1 MDWEILQEG
10 TDASGI
16 ERDAQAS
23 RTRPSLSLPTPH
35 SRTHPSYITGSHA
48 AAILSSHHLHRGA
61 HAKAA
66 CPAVLSVSLVLGVD
80 LISSRREL
88 VMARCQG
95 TVESLCQGLLDLD
108 DDKFG
113 AMCSAF
119 GYLQEWPDLSAMCG
133 ANLGVPAVVA
143 PLAGDGDDSSCS
155 GSGGGGGGGGFRK
168 RRPDTYLDAKGDGN
182 DMSKRP
188 RGKQQQL
195 CGHGEMAE
203 PGKGKQE
210 RPKASAKK
218 KAEPASTAAAADQ
231 KTDYIHVR
239 ARRGQATDSHS
250 LAERVRRERISE
262 RMRYLQELVPGCSKV
277 TGKAGM
283 LDEIINY
290 VQSLQKQ
297 VEFLSMKIAA
307 SNPVVSFDIV
317 EDLFGRQLKQA
328 CSPAALPAM
337 ALPAGQLEPPCLQNQ
352 MSPCPMQQVHAPAAA
367 ASTGFGLDMV
377 VNNNLY
383 PPAMASCPVSAA
395 TPESAAA
402 GPSIEPCLNVNGT
415 AAWDISSQNLF
426 SGFDAQFQSVESDC
440 LLDNLKMEM

>member
-1 MDWEILQEG
+1 
-10 TDASGI
+10 
-16 ERDAQAS
+16 
-23 RTRPSLSLPTPH
+23 
-35 SRTHPSYITGSHA
+35 
-48 AAILSSHHLHRGA
+48 
-61 HAKAA
+61 
-66 CPAVLSVSLVLGVD
+66 
-80 LISSRREL
+80 
-88 VMARCQG
+88 MARCQG
-95 TVESLCQGLLDLD
+95 TVEGLCQGLLDLD

-119 GYLQEWPDLSAMCG
+119 GYLQDWPDLGAMCG
-133 ANLGVPAVVA
+133 ASSLGA
-143 PLAGDGDDSSCS
+143 PGLAALPGASAGDGNDDGSSCS
-155 GSGGGGGGGGFRK
+155 GNGGGGGFRK
-168 RRPDTYLDAKGDGN
+168 RRPDAYRDAKGDGN
-182 DMSKRP
+182 GMSKRP

-195 CGHGEMAE
+195 GWLGEVAA

-210 RPKASAKK
+210 KPKAGTKK
-218 KAEPASTAAAADQ
+218 KAEAASTAAAVAGQ

-328 CSPAALPAM
+328 CSAAALPAAM
-337 ALPAGQLEPPCLQNQ
+337 ALPAGQMEAPCLQ
-352 MSPCPMQQVHAPAAA
+352 MSPMQQVHPSAAA
-367 ASTGFGLDMV
+367 GSTGFGLDMV
-377 VNNNLY
+377 VNNLY
-383 PPAMASCPVSAA
+383 PPVAAASCPVSAA
-395 TPESAAA
+395 APVTVAA
-402 GPSIEPCLNVNGT
+402 GPSTEPCLNANGAA
-415 AAWDISSQNLF
+415 AAWDIGSQNLF
-426 SGFDAQFQSVESDC
+426 SGFDAQFQSIESDC

>member
-1 MDWEILQEG
+1 
-10 TDASGI
+10 
-16 ERDAQAS
+16 
-23 RTRPSLSLPTPH
+23 
-35 SRTHPSYITGSHA
+35 
-48 AAILSSHHLHRGA
+48 
-61 HAKAA
+61 
-66 CPAVLSVSLVLGVD
+66 
-80 LISSRREL
+80 
-88 VMARCQG
+88 MARCQA

-119 GYLQEWPDLSAMCG
+119 GYLQEWPDLSAMCAASLG
-133 ANLGVPAVVA
+133 APGLAALPG
-143 PLAGDGDDSSCS
+143 AGDGNDTSSCS
-155 GSGGGGGGGGFRK
+155 GGSGGGGGYRK
-168 RRPDTYLDAKGDGN
+168 RRPDAYLDAKGDGN
-182 DMSKRP
+182 DISKRP
-188 RGKQQQL
+188 RGKQQQQQQGGL
-195 CGHGEMAE
+195 GEMAV

-210 RPKASAKK
+210 RPKAGTKK
-218 KAEPASTAAAADQ
+218 KAEAAAAAGQ

-328 CSPAALPAM
+328 CSPASLSLPAM
-337 ALPAGQLEPPCLQNQ
+337 ALPAGQLEPSCLQ
-352 MSPCPMQQVHAPAAA
+352 MSPMQQVHPSSA
-367 ASTGFGLDMV
+367 GFGLDMV
-377 VNNNLY
+377 VNNMY
-383 PPAMASCPVSAA
+383 PPPTAAASCPVSAA
-395 TPESAAA
+395 APVTAAA
-402 GPSIEPCLNVNGT
+402 GPSIEPCLNVNGAASAAA
-415 AAWDISSQNLF
+415 AAWDIGSQNLF
-426 SGFDAQFQSVESDC
+426 GGFDAQFQSIESDC

>member
-1 MDWEILQEG
+1 
-10 TDASGI
+10 
-16 ERDAQAS
+16 
-23 RTRPSLSLPTPH
+23 
-35 SRTHPSYITGSHA
+35 
-48 AAILSSHHLHRGA
+48 
-61 HAKAA
+61 
-66 CPAVLSVSLVLGVD
+66 
-80 LISSRREL
+80 
-88 VMARCQG
+88 MARCQG

-119 GYLQEWPDLSAMCG
+119 GYLQEWPDLGAAMCG
-133 ANLGVPAVVA
+133 ASLAVPPAVA
-143 PLAGDGDDSSCS
+143 TPSAGDGNDSSSCS
-155 GSGGGGGGGGFRK
+155 VSGGLRK
-168 RRPDTYLDAKGDGN
+168 RRPDEYLDAKGGAN

-188 RGKQQQL
+188 RGKQQPSGL
-195 CGHGEMAE
+195 SEIAAAPE
-203 PGKGKQE
+203 KGKQE
-210 RPKASAKK
+210 RPKASTKK
-218 KAEPASTAAAADQ
+218 KAEAAAAAAAGQ

-328 CSPAALPAM
+328 CGPA
-337 ALPAGQLEPPCLQNQ
+337 AGQLEPSCLH
-352 MSPCPMQQVHAPAAA
+352 MSMSPMQQVVHPSAAA
-367 ASTGFGLDMV
+367 GSTGFGPLDMV
-377 VNNNLY
+377 LSNLY
-383 PPAMASCPVSAA
+383 APAAASCPVSAA
-395 TPESAAA
+395 SSVSVAA
-402 GPSIEPCLNVNGT
+402 GPSTIDIEPCLNVNGT
-415 AAWDISSQNLF
+415 AAAWDIGSQNLF
-426 SGFDAQFQSVESDC
+426 SGFDAQFQSVESGC

>member
-1 MDWEILQEG
+1 
-10 TDASGI
+10 
-16 ERDAQAS
+16 
-23 RTRPSLSLPTPH
+23 
-35 SRTHPSYITGSHA
+35 
-48 AAILSSHHLHRGA
+48 
-61 HAKAA
+61 
-66 CPAVLSVSLVLGVD
+66 
-80 LISSRREL
+80 
-88 VMARCQG
+88 MARCQG

-119 GYLQEWPDLSAMCG
+119 GYLQDWPDLGAMCG
-133 ANLGVPAVVA
+133 ASSLGA
-143 PLAGDGDDSSCS
+143 PGLAALPGAGDDSSCS
-155 GSGGGGGGGGFRK
+155 GSGGSGGFRK
-168 RRPDTYLDAKGDGN
+168 RSPDTYLDAKGDGTG
-182 DMSKRP
+182 MSKRA
-188 RGKQQQL
+188 RGKQQQVGGL
-195 CGHGEMAE
+195 GEVAA

-210 RPKASAKK
+210 KPKAGTKK
-218 KAEPASTAAAADQ
+218 KAEAAAASQ

-328 CSPAALPAM
+328 CSAATLPAM
-337 ALPAGQLEPPCLQNQ
+337 DLPAGQMEPAGLQ
-352 MSPCPMQQVHAPAAA
+352 MSTMQQAHPSAAA
-367 ASTGFGLDMV
+367 GSNGFGLDMV
-377 VNNNLY
+377 VNNLY
-383 PPAMASCPVSAA
+383 PPVAAASCPVSAA
-395 TPESAAA
+395 APVTTAA
-402 GPSIEPCLNVNGT
+402 GPSTEPCLNVNGAAA
-415 AAWDISSQNLF
+415 AAWDIGSQNLF
-426 SGFDAQFQSVESDC
+426 SGFDAQFQLIESDC

>member
-1 MDWEILQEG
+1 
-10 TDASGI
+10 
-16 ERDAQAS
+16 
-23 RTRPSLSLPTPH
+23 
-35 SRTHPSYITGSHA
+35 
-48 AAILSSHHLHRGA
+48 
-61 HAKAA
+61 
-66 CPAVLSVSLVLGVD
+66 
-80 LISSRREL
+80 
-88 VMARCQG
+88 MARCQG
-95 TVESLCQGLLDLD
+95 TVGSLCQGLLDLD

-119 GYLQEWPDLSAMCG
+119 GYLQEWPDLGAMCG
-133 ANLGVPAVVA
+133 ASLGATPGAVA
-143 PLAGDGDDSSCS
+143 PSAGDGNDDSSCN
-155 GSGGGGGGGGFRK
+155 GSGGLKK
-168 RRPDTYLDAKGDGN
+168 RGPDACLDAKGDGN

-188 RGKQQQL
+188 RGKQQQQL
-195 CGHGEMAE
+195 CGLVEVAA

-210 RPKASAKK
+210 RPKAGTKK
-218 KAEPASTAAAADQ
+218 KAEAASTAAAAGQ

-337 ALPAGQLEPPCLQNQ
+337 ALPAGQLEPTGLQ
-352 MSPCPMQQVHAPAAA
+352 MSPLQQVHPSAAA
-367 ASTGFGLDMV
+367 GSNGFGLDMV
-377 VNNNLY
+377 VNNLY
-383 PPAMASCPVSAA
+383 PSAAASCPVSAA
-395 TPESAAA
+395 TPVMAAG
-402 GPSIEPCLNVNGT
+402 GPSIEPCLNVNGAAA
-415 AAWDISSQNLF
+415 AAWDIGSQNLF
-426 SGFDAQFQSVESDC
+426 GGFDAQFQSVES
-440 LLDNLKMEM
+440 K

>member
-1 MDWEILQEG
+1 
-10 TDASGI
+10 
-16 ERDAQAS
+16 
-23 RTRPSLSLPTPH
+23 
-35 SRTHPSYITGSHA
+35 
-48 AAILSSHHLHRGA
+48 
-61 HAKAA
+61 
-66 CPAVLSVSLVLGVD
+66 
-80 LISSRREL
+80 
-88 VMARCQG
+88 MARCQG

-119 GYLQEWPDLSAMCG
+119 GYLQEWPDLGAMCG
-133 ANLGVPAVVA
+133 ASLGAPAAAA
-143 PLAGDGDDSSCS
+143 PGAGDGNDTSSCS
-155 GSGGGGGGGGFRK
+155 GSAGAGGFRK
-168 RRPDTYLDAKGDGN
+168 RRPDAYLDAKGDGN

-195 CGHGEMAE
+195 GGLGEIAA

-210 RPKASAKK
+210 RPKAGTKK
-218 KAEPASTAAAADQ
+218 KAEAASTAAAAGQ

-328 CSPAALPAM
+328 CNPAALPAM
-337 ALPAGQLEPPCLQNQ
+337 ALPAGQLEPACLQMN
-352 MSPCPMQQVHAPAAA
+352 PMQQVHPSAAA
-367 ASTGFGLDMV
+367 GSTCFGLDMV
-377 VNNNLY
+377 VNNLY
-383 PPAMASCPVSAA
+383 PPPAAARCPVSAA
-395 TPESAAA
+395 TPVTAAA
-402 GPSIEPCLNVNGT
+402 GPSIEPCLNVNGAAA
-415 AAWDISSQNLF
+415 AAWDVGSQNLF
-426 SGFDAQFQSVESDC
+426 GGFDAQFQSVESDC